1 MNKLKIQK
9 SLQELDLDLEIIKK
23 LNQHQINRIE
33 ELWKLKRKN
42 LKEFGLTDAQ
52 IKHISI
58 KLQLHSLDLN
68 QKVYHRN

>member
-1 MNKLKIQK
+1 MNKTKIQQT
-9 SLQELDLDLEIIKK
+9 LQEFDLDLEVIKK
-23 LNQHQINRIE
+23 LNQHQITSIE

-68 QKVYHRN
+68 QKIYHRN